1 MAHVTDVRSSR
12 PRWLLTWYALAA
24 AFAVFTYFYGL
35 DSLHIPKN
43 GDEYPYEHITRMT
56 AASGHWLPL
65 QSEIPEMR
73 NTKPPLLFWQ
83 GIVSTN
89 WGTSWTLWRLRWPSV
104 AYTLL
109 TAGLVFL
116 LGWRLSGQLE
126 TGFIALLTFLTFFS
140 TYRYGRPFLT
150 DAPSTF
156 WLFVPCFAVLW
167 RPSLVESRLAAPLLL
182 GLATGVGLLYKSF
195 ALLLPVG
202 LFLAWWRLR
211 QRRYRVR
218 EFVAHDAGPL
228 AIVAVVALAVF
239 SVWFVLD
246 PDPRAILNEFV
257 FEENAGKF
265 GAPGDYLKNLLWGG
279 SSIWRLVVSYPLNAG
294 LLMFP
299 VIALFI
305 DAFKRRS
312 ELLTVR
318 LQPDTTADPKSDTT
332 ADAETQLWLWVVTL
346 FVVFSLPSQRDE
358 RYLLPAMPAVA
369 VLCALNWRRIGERV
383 FKISL
388 VTTGAAVVLLAYL
401 SLRLEQAVAG
411 ERLFPFTYWVVLAI
425 AVILVIAALLR
436 PGLARVCVNV
446 AILLAL
452 AGFAGFLHPF
462 DGAPGTYSAD
472 VQQAT
477 RGRTVWVPINFAA
490 KEEAH
495 RFLLPGAD
503 VHGYAG
509 EPDFT
514 LAGPGSH
521 SALFAVR
528 APINSTGIGGGRV
541 LGERLDIATRQTPK
555 QILDMLRGNVFEHLF
570 VKEILV
576 EPGERRER

>member
-1 MAHVTDVRSSR
+1 VAHVSDVRSSG
-12 PRWLLTWYALAA
+12 PRSLLTWYALAA

-65 QSEIPEMR
+65 RSEIPEMR

-156 WLFVPCFAVLW
+156 WLFVPCFALLW
-167 RPSLVESRLAAPLLL
+167 RPSLVESRVAAPLVL

-195 ALLLPVG
+195 ALLLPVE
-202 LFLAWWRLR
+202 LFLAWWHLR

-299 VIALFI
+299 VTALFI

-318 LQPDTTADPKSDTT
+318 LQPDTTADPKRDT

-388 VTTGAAVVLLAYL
+388 VTTGAAVVILAYL

-425 AVILVIAALLR
+425 AVVLVIAALLR

-555 QILDMLRGNVFEHLF
+555 QILDMLRGHVFEHLF

>member
-1 MAHVTDVRSSR
+1 VAHVSDVRSSG
-12 PRWLLTWYALAA
+12 PRSLLTWYALAA

-65 QSEIPEMR
+65 RSEIPEMR

-156 WLFVPCFAVLW
+156 WLFVPCFALLW
-167 RPSLVESRLAAPLLL
+167 RPSLVESRVAAPLVL

-195 ALLLPVG
+195 ALLLPVE
-202 LFLAWWRLR
+202 LFLAWWHLR

-299 VIALFI
+299 VTALFI

-318 LQPDTTADPKSDTT
+318 LQPDTTADPKRDT

-383 FKISL
+383 FKITL
-388 VTTGAAVVLLAYL
+388 VTTGAAVVILAYL

-555 QILDMLRGNVFEHLF
+555 QILDMLRGHVFEHLF